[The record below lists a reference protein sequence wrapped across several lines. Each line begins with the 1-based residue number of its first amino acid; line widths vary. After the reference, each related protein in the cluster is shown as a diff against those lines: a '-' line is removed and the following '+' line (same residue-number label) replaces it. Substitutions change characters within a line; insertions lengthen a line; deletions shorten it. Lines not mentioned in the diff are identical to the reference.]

1 MKITL
6 SKTQWEEI
14 GNKAG
19 WMKAAGISLTECK
32 AQVTAPYKPKKSIN
46 TDPSI
51 TESDLAEGVEEIAEN
66 FRSIRQ
72 DRADEADK
80 ARAAEYDANKGN
92 KYYVTE
98 YRVTTTPIDDDLRNS
113 RDEDRESSTYTVEN
127 QTEVTGLKEA
137 HDLADKKDEEHLD
150 DENYIVYVEEEN
162 EKGMM
167 AKPEFVPEANVP
179 VAPVVPAINDSI

>member
-1 MKITL
+1 MKIKL

-19 WMKAAGISLTECK
+19 WMKTAGKPLTECK
-32 AQVTAPYKPKKSIN
+32 AQVIAPYKPKKSIN
-46 TDPSI
+46 IDPSI
-51 TESDLAEGVEEIAEN
+51 TESDLAEGVEEIADN

-72 DRADEADK
+72 EREEAEEK

-98 YRVTTTPIDDDLRNS
+98 YRVTTTPIDDVLRNS
-113 RDEDRESSTYTVEN
+113 RDEDRESYTYTVEN

-150 DENYIVYVEEEN
+150 DENYIVYVEEEGDQ
-162 EKGMM
+162 GMM
-167 AKPEFVPEANVP
+167 AKSDPTPEANP
-179 VAPVVPAINDSI
+179 VAPAINDSI